1 MTEQNLWR
9 PTRRRLTDTL
19 LAALAPVAACSLALG
34 GLTTWAGAGKAGSPP
49 RITVSN
55 GRVLLPYG
63 DSTDTAA
70 LFDIANVGGADDRL
84 VNVTSTATRGRITL
98 SGHRMLGGRAAYKAD
113 VTSAERPCGWRAV
126 HVAARCGRDAAGRG
140 RLAGGRPRAVH
151 AALRAQHAGRDDRGR
166 DAPERR
172 RSVIARPGGGGVL
185 S

>member
-1 MTEQNLWR
+1 MTERNLWR

-34 GLTTWAGAGKAGSPP
+34 GLTTWTGAGRAGSPA

-113 VTSAERPCGWRAV
+113 VTSATVPAGGELSMSPRGVDVTLQAEADWRAGDLV
-126 HVAARCGRDAAGRG
+126 PFTLHFERSAPVETI
-140 RLAGGRPRAVH
+140 AVVSH
-151 AALRAQHAGRDDRGR
+151 PSDSD
-166 DAPERR
+166 P
-172 RSVIARPGGGGVL
+172 
-185 S
+185 

>member
-34 GLTTWAGAGKAGSPP
+34 GLTTWAGAGKAGSPA

-63 DSTDTAA
+63 NSTDTAA

-84 VNVTSTATRGRITL
+84 VNVTSTAAHGRITL
-98 SGHRMLGGRAAYKAD
+98 SGHRMLGGRAAYKTD
-113 VTSAERPCGWRAV
+113 VTSAGVPA
-126 HVAARCGRDAAGRG
+126 
-140 RLAGGRPRAVH
+140 
-151 AALRAQHAGRDDRGR
+151 
-166 DAPERR
+166 
-172 RSVIARPGGGGVL
+172 GGVL
-185 S
+185 SMSPRGVDVTLRAGADWRAGDLVPFTLHFERSAPVETIAVVIRPSDSGP

>member
-19 LAALAPVAACSLALG
+19 LAAAVPVAACSLALG
-34 GLTTWAGAGKAGSPP
+34 GLTTWTGAGKAGSPA

-84 VNVTSTATRGRITL
+84 VNATSTATHGRINL
-98 SGHRMLGGRAAYKAD
+98 SGHRMLDGRTAYKVD
-113 VTSAERPCGWRAV
+113 VSSAGVPA
-126 HVAARCGRDAAGRG
+126 
-140 RLAGGRPRAVH
+140 
-151 AALRAQHAGRDDRGR
+151 
-166 DAPERR
+166 
-172 RSVIARPGGGGVL
+172 GGVL
-185 S
+185 SMSPRGVDVTLRAGAGWQAGDLVPFTLHFERSAPVETTAVVIRPSGGGR

>member
-1 MTEQNLWR
+1 MTEQKLWR
-9 PTRRRLTDTL
+9 PSRGRLTDTL

-84 VNVTSTATRGRITL
+84 VNVTSTATNGRITL
-98 SGHRMLGGRAAYKAD
+98 SGHRMLGGRAAYKLD
-113 VTSAERPCGWRAV
+113 VTSVGVPA
-126 HVAARCGRDAAGRG
+126 
-140 RLAGGRPRAVH
+140 
-151 AALRAQHAGRDDRGR
+151 
-166 DAPERR
+166 
-172 RSVIARPGGGGVL
+172 GGVL
-185 S
+185 SMSPRGVDVTLRAGAGWRAGGLVPFTLHFEHSAPVETTAVVIRPGGSGP